1 VTDESLP
8 SAFREYWHLP
18 VPRSTRGRV
27 LVAIRFAAL
36 LALVVAAF
44 ATPGFF
50 TTVSLFSLLNT
61 TSFIG
66 CVAVGMTFI
75 TLSGNIM
82 SFALGV
88 TLSTSGIVFMAALP
102 LGLVPAIIGALAFG
116 AALTAA
122 QGLVIGYFRANPVI
136 VSASQAGNSN
146 YLPASL
152 SVSSVMMP
160 SVPSDPTI
168 SRVRS

>member
-1 VTDESLP
+1 MTDECLP
-8 SAFREYWHLP
+8 VALREYWRLP
-18 VPRSTRGRV
+18 VPHSRAGACWWPSAWPRCWRSSSS
-27 LVAIRFAAL
+27 
-36 LALVVAAF
+36 AF

-102 LGLVPAIIGALAFG
+102 LGL
-116 AALTAA
+116 AA
-122 QGLVIGYFRANPVI
+122 R
-136 VSASQAGNSN
+136 
-146 YLPASL
+146 
-152 SVSSVMMP
+152 
-160 SVPSDPTI
+160 
-168 SRVRS
+168 